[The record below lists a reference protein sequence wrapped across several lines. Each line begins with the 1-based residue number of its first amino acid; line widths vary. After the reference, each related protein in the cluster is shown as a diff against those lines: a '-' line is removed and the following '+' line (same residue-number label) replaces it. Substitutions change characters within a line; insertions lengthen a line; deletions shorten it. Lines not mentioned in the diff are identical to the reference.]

1 MISYV
6 FYIAGRFFTHWGSWN
21 WISIKLLKCK
31 LVYFMEAETQASC
44 TMSMNKGVGVFDFA
58 FGCTPTW
65 QGLIALKTVKRFYF
79 FFFIFLGLVQLLQS
93 CPTLYDSMDWSLPGS
108 SVHGIFQARI
118 LEWVVISSSR
128 GSSQPRDW
136 APVSC
141 ISCIA
146 GVFCLMV
153 RHVGF

>member
-31 LVYFMEAETQASC
+31 LVYFMEAEAQASC

-79 FFFIFLGLVQLLQS
+79 FSLFFLALFSCFSHVRLFMTPWTEACLAPLSMGFSRQGYWSGLSSPPPGDLHNPGIALQS
-93 CPTLYDSMDWSLPGS
+93 PASPALQVYSALW
-108 SVHGIFQARI
+108 
-118 LEWVVISSSR
+118 
-128 GSSQPRDW
+128 
-136 APVSC
+136 
-141 ISCIA
+141 
-146 GVFCLMV
+146 
-153 RHVGF
+153 